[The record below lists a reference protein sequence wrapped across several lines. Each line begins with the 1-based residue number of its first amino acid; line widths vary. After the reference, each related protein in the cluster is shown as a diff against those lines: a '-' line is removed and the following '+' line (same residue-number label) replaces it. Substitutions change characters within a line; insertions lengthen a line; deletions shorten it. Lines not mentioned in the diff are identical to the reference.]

1 MDFDNALSVFEK
13 VKEELNEVK
22 VELDKN
28 DSKRLAEELG
38 DLLFATVSLARLSGF
53 DCEEILNLSTDK
65 FLTRFKKTEEL
76 ILKDGKDMKSLTA
89 DEIDYYYNVS
99 KKN

>member
-1 MDFDNALSVFEK
+1 MPIDLVFHKGHALS
-13 VKEELNEVK
+13 LHRIHY
-22 VELDKN
+22 
-28 DSKRLAEELG
+28 DSKGLAEELG